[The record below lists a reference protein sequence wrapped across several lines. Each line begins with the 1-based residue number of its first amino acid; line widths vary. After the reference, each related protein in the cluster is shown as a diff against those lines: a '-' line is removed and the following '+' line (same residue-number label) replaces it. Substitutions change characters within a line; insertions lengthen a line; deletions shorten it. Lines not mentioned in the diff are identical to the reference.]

1 MGFACN
7 GSCPDCPYD
16 FCEQPPAKPKQ
27 TDAARRTSWK
37 QDALFELE
45 ELGDL
50 WGIDTTKVR
59 L

>member
-1 MGFACN
+1 MGFSCSGA
-7 GSCPDCPYD
+7 CPDCPYD
-16 FCEQPPAKPKQ
+16 FCEAPATKPKQ
-27 TDAARRTSWK
+27 TDAARRRDWK

-50 WGIDTTKVR
+50 WGIDPSRVR